1 MPLGFYSI
9 ATIVGLGPYYSRY
22 PRQDTNGIGN
32 STAGLVPLRV
42 LLGGGRGWVFWG
54 EFRALEGLAEYR
66 LLALVLYWVFGL
78 VFCLLRGREGATIA
92 VATRNRRARP
102 QSGD

>member
-1 MPLGFYSI
+1 M
-9 ATIVGLGPYYSRY
+9 
-22 PRQDTNGIGN
+22 
-32 STAGLVPLRV
+32 
-42 LLGGGRGWVFWG
+42 FWG